1 MLQHVVITV
10 RQTGILLVGRQ
21 NHLDQVVG
29 RQNHLD
35 QARLMIQTHRLVQAA
50 HQRHPLQ
57 ATQTMKRGLMSSQK
71 FHQMVIM
78 PMPTEDHQ
86 ALHCQF

>member
-21 NHLDQVVG
+21 NHLV
-29 RQNHLD
+29 

-50 HQRHPLQ
+50 HRRHPLQ
-57 ATQTMKRGLMSSQK
+57 ATQMMKRGLMSSQK
-71 FHQMVIM
+71 FHQIVIM

-86 ALHCQF
+86 ALHRQF